1 MKRIVLILI
10 SVAALSLGV
19 FQVAFAHAKID
30 HCTPAV
36 DSTVAQAPAQVVCV
50 MSEEIDTQ
58 LSTMSVWDAA
68 GVQVDKRD
76 AHVDLNDPDHKTLLV
91 SLDTSSITNG
101 VLTVKYH
108 TVTPDDNGITDGT
121 FQFVVGSAATTPVPD
136 VTATSAMPE
145 SGEATP
151 TPAAMAMPAESTAT
165 PAESMAA
172 PAESMATPAESA
184 AAMATPT
191 ESAAATPV
199 ATPAALPSTGES
211 QSNAVWVIGLLGVI
225 LAGGGLVV
233 RRLTR

>member
-1 MKRIVLILI
+1 
-10 SVAALSLGV
+10 
-19 FQVAFAHAKID
+19 
-30 HCTPAV
+30 
-36 DSTVAQAPAQVVCV
+36 
-50 MSEEIDTQ
+50 MSEEIDTK
-58 LSTMSVWDAA
+58 LSTMSVWDVQ
-68 GVQVDKRD
+68 GVQVDKKD

-91 SLDTSSITNG
+91 SLDTGSITNG

-136 VTATSAMPE
+136 VTATPAMPE

-172 PAESMATPAESA
+172 TAMPAESA
-184 AAMATPT
+184 A
-191 ESAAATPV
+191 
-199 ATPAALPSTGES
+199 ATPAALPSTGEGRA
-211 QSNAVWVIGLLGVI
+211 NTGWLIGLLGVA
-225 LAGGGLVV
+225 LVGGGLAV

>member
-1 MKRIVLILI
+1 MKRIVLILV
-10 SVAALSLGV
+10 SVAALSLGA
-19 FQVAFAHAKID
+19 FQVALAHAEID

-50 MSEEIDTQ
+50 MSEEIDTK

-68 GVQVDKRD
+68 GVQVDKKD

-121 FQFVVGSAATTPVPD
+121 FQFVVGSAAATPAPVA
-136 VTATSAMPE
+136 TATPAMPE

-151 TPAAMAMPAESTAT
+151 TPAATAT
-165 PAESMAA
+165 PV
-172 PAESMATPAESA
+172 ESA
-184 AAMATPT
+184 T
-191 ESAAATPV
+191 ATPV

-211 QSNAVWVIGLLGVI
+211 RANAGWIIGLLGMA
-225 LAGGGLVV
+225 LAGGGLAI
-233 RRLTR
+233 RRLAR